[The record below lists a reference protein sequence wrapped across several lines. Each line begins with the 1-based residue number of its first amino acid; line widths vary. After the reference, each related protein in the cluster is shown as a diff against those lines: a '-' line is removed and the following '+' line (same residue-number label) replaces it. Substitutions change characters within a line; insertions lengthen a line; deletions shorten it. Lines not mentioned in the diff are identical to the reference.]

1 MTRSE
6 YRKLLMKRCPRDPS
20 SGQVGCAT
28 AAWCPVIKDE
38 MPELPQPPWEC
49 AQIVEWR
56 GFLIFGMPTAEF
68 LQRLEEDGDGRAGEN
83 DRTPKD

>member
-6 YRKLLMKRCPRDPS
+6 YRRLLMKRCPRDPS

-28 AAWCPVIKDE
+28 ATWCPVIKDE